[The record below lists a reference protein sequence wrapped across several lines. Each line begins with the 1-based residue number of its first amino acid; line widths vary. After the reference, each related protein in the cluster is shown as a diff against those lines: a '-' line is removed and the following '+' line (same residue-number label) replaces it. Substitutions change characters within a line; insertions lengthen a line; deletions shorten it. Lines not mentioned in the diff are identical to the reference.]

1 MPPAKITITTGL
13 DEFKIVAIA
22 DRCAIDQEVFEEDFV
37 LWFLVIESEVVIFGV
52 RRLVAA
58 FSGAL
63 PYRSTPTGLPGWGPR
78 CRANAP
84 LAAMSGAVP
93 KFEQSAFNF
102 RHAAHC
108 FN

>member
-1 MPPAKITITTGL
+1 MPPTKIPIATGV
-13 DEFKIVAIA
+13 DELKIVAIA
-22 DRCAIDQEVFEEDFV
+22 DGRAINLKVLEENFV

-63 PYRSTPTGLPGWGPR
+63 PYRPTPTGLPGWGPR

-84 LAAMSGAVP
+84 LAATSGAVP